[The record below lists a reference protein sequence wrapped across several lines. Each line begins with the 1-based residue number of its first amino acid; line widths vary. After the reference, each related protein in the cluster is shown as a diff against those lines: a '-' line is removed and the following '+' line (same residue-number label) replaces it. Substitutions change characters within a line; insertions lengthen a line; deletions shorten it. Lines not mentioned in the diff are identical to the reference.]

1 MAQSGPL
8 SRHVLRRI
16 AAAQQPTTLTAA
28 KAALREAGLPLKLAQ
43 DLLHEQELLV
53 ELRTHAEQDRLHRK
67 VGYCPIEFQTF
78 PTYRGGKRSV
88 CGRGFTYVYKGTCS
102 QAPKTGALLP
112 DGTPQ
117 TRLQAARERAV
128 SKAFYETL
136 RSGVNDEL
144 EVKLTDIPSEIG
156 LREVITTDWD
166 TYRGRF
172 KGWACQRRTLTLTAP
187 TLWRQRVASRNLA
200 NVGGML
206 TLDAS
211 PMDGAPTGVEL
222 FAASWLRQGRG
233 NAVHLDRGY
242 IARSQSERAGQW
254 VCFHGET
261 AEQALAGLRR
271 KVRGAQWAAA
281 LNAADLRS
289 LARGREQLLVT
300 VGDARAIGA
309 CDFGIRAWCWRVGI
323 DFEAGSASLEA
334 AVAAY
339 EREPQPEARAAVL
352 HALRRARAL
361 RLAA

>member
-1 MAQSGPL
+1 MAQHGPL
-8 SRHVLRRI
+8 SRIVLRRI
-16 AAAQQPTTLTAA
+16 AAAQQPTTIVAA
-28 KAALREAGLPLKLAQ
+28 KTALREAGLPVKLAQ
-43 DLLHEQELLV
+43 NLLQEHK
-53 ELRTHAEQDRLHRK
+53 ELANLRSQARKERLIRRA
-67 VGYCPIEFQTF
+67 GFCPISF
-78 PTYRGGKRSV
+78 PDPGWGGRRGPAQQRPFKASGK
-88 CGRGFTYVYKGTCS
+88 YPCS
-102 QAPKTGALLP
+102 QAQKTPVVLP
-112 DGTPQ
+112 QGTPAD
-117 TRLQAARERAV
+117 RLQAVREQAV
-128 SKAFYETL
+128 CKAFFSSL
-136 RSGVNDEL
+136 RSGVNDAL

-156 LREVITTDWD
+156 LREVIATDWG
-166 TYRGRF
+166 TYRGKF
-172 KGWACQRRTLTLTAP
+172 KGWACQRRTLTLTVP
-187 TLWRQRVASRNLA
+187 TLWRQRVARRNLA
-200 NVGGML
+200 NVGGLL

-242 IARSQSERAGQW
+242 IARGQSERQGPW
-254 VCFHGET
+254 ICFHGES

-289 LARGREQLLVT
+289 LARGHEQLLVT

>member
-8 SRHVLRRI
+8 SHFALRRI
-16 AAAQQPTTLTAA
+16 AVAHRPTTIVAA
-28 KAALREAGLPLKLAQ
+28 KAALREAGLQLKLAP
-43 DLLHEQELLV
+43 ELLQEN
-53 ELRTHAEQDRLHRK
+53 ELLGTLRAHAKKERRIRRA
-67 VGYCPIEFQTF
+67 GFCPIVF
-78 PTYRGGKRSV
+78 PDPGWGGRRGPTQQRDFKSSGEPP
-88 CGRGFTYVYKGTCS
+88 CS
-102 QAPKTGALLP
+102 QVPKTPVVLP
-112 DGTPQ
+112 RGTPSD
-117 TRLQAARERAV
+117 RLQAAREQAV
-128 SKAFYETL
+128 RQAFFSTL

-144 EVKLTDIPSEIG
+144 NVKLTDLPSEVG
-156 LREVITTDWD
+156 LREVIATDWD
-166 TYRGRF
+166 MYRGKF
-172 KGWACQRRTLTLTAP
+172 KGWACQRRFLTLTVP
-187 TLWRQRVASRNLA
+187 TLWRQRVERRNLA
-200 NVGGML
+200 NVGGLL

-254 VCFHGET
+254 VCFHADT
-261 AEQALAGLRR
+261 AELALSGLRR

-281 LNAADLRS
+281 LHAADLRT
-289 LARGREQLLVT
+289 LAQGHEQLPVT

-309 CDFGIRAWCWRVGI
+309 CDFGIRAWCWRVGL
-323 DFEAGSASLEA
+323 DFEAGSASLA
-334 AVAAY
+334 AVVAAY